1 MYRNTGVNLAKI
13 VHCIYN
19 KELIAV
25 ESTVYGGCG
34 QELLQ
39 HINVKIKKFKKVLAI
54 NKRTTYN
61 YFLSDGLSPSGK
73 ATDSDSVIT

>member
-1 MYRNTGVNLAKI
+1 MINAGFRACVFVSLFSFLKKI
-13 VHCIYN
+13 
-19 KELIAV
+19 
-25 ESTVYGGCG
+25 
-34 QELLQ
+34 
-39 HINVKIKKFKKVLAI
+39 KKVLAI